1 MTHQVIFYNC
11 NAAIAAGRV
20 LQSFRGFLPKAVTQ
34 TQSSLFPPL
43 TAFRWPTDICKA
55 LDRFKVMT
63 VRYIEI
69 NHRLANR
76 RAFFSTTNEK
86 LSAT

>member
-1 MTHQVIFYNC
+1 MFGDDW

-43 TAFRWPTDICKA
+43 TAFR
-55 LDRFKVMT
+55 
-63 VRYIEI
+63 
-69 NHRLANR
+69 
-76 RAFFSTTNEK
+76 
-86 LSAT
+86 

>member
-1 MTHQVIFYNC
+1 MSRFIGASDCCGSDSAGQLTSRERQQPAFRKIARPKAW

-43 TAFRWPTDICKA
+43 TAFR
-55 LDRFKVMT
+55 
-63 VRYIEI
+63 
-69 NHRLANR
+69 
-76 RAFFSTTNEK
+76 
-86 LSAT
+86 

>member
-1 MTHQVIFYNC
+1 MPLRPKANGRGAALGGG

-43 TAFRWPTDICKA
+43 TAFR
-55 LDRFKVMT
+55 
-63 VRYIEI
+63 
-69 NHRLANR
+69 
-76 RAFFSTTNEK
+76 
-86 LSAT
+86 

>member
-1 MTHQVIFYNC
+1 MEFPQIPRHFSQRSVTFPLELMRSDLGDDC

-43 TAFRWPTDICKA
+43 TAFR
-55 LDRFKVMT
+55 
-63 VRYIEI
+63 
-69 NHRLANR
+69 
-76 RAFFSTTNEK
+76 
-86 LSAT
+86 